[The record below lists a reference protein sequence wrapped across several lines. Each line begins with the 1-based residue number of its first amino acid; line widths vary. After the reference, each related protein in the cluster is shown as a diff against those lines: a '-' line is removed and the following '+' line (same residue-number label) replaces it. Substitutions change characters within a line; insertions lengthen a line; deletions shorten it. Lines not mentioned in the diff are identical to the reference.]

1 LFPAALFR
9 SFYLKIKMSESKIKH
24 FNSKGRYY
32 MAKTR
37 VQKEAMV
44 ADLADKFRRMKA
56 AAFASISGFTM
67 KDADDLRTKGR
78 KAGVE
83 VVVSKK
89 TLLKIAAKE
98 AGQEAVDPSGFE
110 GSILSAFAFDDEVS
124 AAKVLANLVKTR
136 DTVKILGGVL
146 EGKLV
151 DAGEVKKL
159 AALPSKIELLSK
171 LVGSLNAPVSGFVN
185 VLAGNLRGLVTV
197 LKAVQEKKV

>member
-1 LFPAALFR
+1 
-9 SFYLKIKMSESKIKH
+9 
-24 FNSKGRYY
+24 